1 MLILPLRSL
10 LLRWIRSLLADEP
23 PQLSLPDKG
32 FNFLLQVVAISGVMA
47 VIMVEAAVFVSRP
60 FIRISLQLA
69 EKGQSSF
76 VFNLHQDLVDRGS
89 QWGNF
94 MNFPT
99 GGLER
104 LSSHRSPILAIF
116 RPLFDCMSSCLSV
129 FLGFSLRANNVFFAL
144 MYLVAL

>member
-1 MLILPLRSL
+1 M
-10 LLRWIRSLLADEP
+10 RWIRSLLADEP

-47 VIMVEAAVFVSRP
+47 VITVEAAVFVSRP

-89 QWGNF
+89 HRGEACEL
-94 MNFPT
+94 PC
-99 GGLER
+99 GGLGASV
-104 LSSHRSPILAIF
+104 LSSFSGPSHLPPLIL
-116 RPLFDCMSSCLSV
+116 
-129 FLGFSLRANNVFFAL
+129 
-144 MYLVAL
+144 

>member
-1 MLILPLRSL
+1 M
-10 LLRWIRSLLADEP
+10 RWIRSLLADEP

-47 VIMVEAAVFVSRP
+47 VITVEAAVFVSRP

-89 QWGNF
+89 QWGKSCEL
-94 MNFPT
+94 PYR
-99 GGLER
+99 GLGAFILPPFSNPSH
-104 LSSHRSPILAIF
+104 LSP
-116 RPLFDCMSSCLSV
+116 PV
-129 FLGFSLRANNVFFAL
+129 
-144 MYLVAL
+144 